1 MPNQDKLHP
10 TGLQCL
16 DLLVSSTSTA
26 IDSSR
31 QQAGT
36 NADAG
41 ETLTRKGRSVC
52 MHQSSSSQAGKK
64 PTTFVDSS
72 TLIELMY
79 KEPQQ
84 LSLRICE
91 QEKLHCTCCRLLANK
106 NMLVYHSSAGQHS
119 HLPMQDTIQQ
129 QVHWPMNDTP
139 MA

>member
-1 MPNQDKLHP
+1 MSNQDKLHP

-16 DLLVSSTSTA
+16 DLLVSSISTA

-31 QQAGT
+31 QQIGT

-52 MHQSSSSQAGKK
+52 VHQSSSSKAGKN

-84 LSLRICE
+84 LSL
-91 QEKLHCTCCRLLANK
+91 QLSLYLLQA
-106 NMLVYHSSAGQHS
+106 VS
-119 HLPMQDTIQQ
+119 QQ
-129 QVHWPMNDTP
+129 QHARLPQLYRTAQPSAHAGYNTTTS
-139 MA
+139 ALAYE